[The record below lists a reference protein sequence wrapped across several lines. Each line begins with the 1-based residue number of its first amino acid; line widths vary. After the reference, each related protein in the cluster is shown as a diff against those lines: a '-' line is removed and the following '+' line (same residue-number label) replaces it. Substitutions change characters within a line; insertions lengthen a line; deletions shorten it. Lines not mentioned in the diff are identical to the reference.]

1 VCTFLDLITFETA
14 ECVGRSE
21 NL

>member
-1 VCTFLDLITFETA
+1 VRNFLDLITFETA
-14 ECVGRSE
+14 ECVGRSK

>member
-14 ECVGRSE
+14 ECVGRSK